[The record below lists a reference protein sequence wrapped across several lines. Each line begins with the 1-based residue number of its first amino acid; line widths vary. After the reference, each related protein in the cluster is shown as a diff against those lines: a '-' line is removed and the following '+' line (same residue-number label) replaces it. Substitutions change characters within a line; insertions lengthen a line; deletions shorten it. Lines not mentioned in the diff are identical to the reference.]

1 MDDSTFLTT
10 YKTQV
15 PARAPKTVIEDIDGR
30 LWALPGATVTSKEEM
45 FLKWNAEN
53 PNDTWYVW
61 FHKGLECPDIDD
73 KVRLGEK
80 SRTVTAVYRVYR
92 NKRAVVIFDS

>member
-1 MDDSTFLTT
+1 MDSSNFLNI

-30 LWALPGATVTSKEEM
+30 LWALPDAEQSSQEEL

-61 FHKGLECPDIDD
+61 FRNGECPDIDD

-80 SRTVTAVYRVYR
+80 SKTVTAVYRVYR

>member
-1 MDDSTFLTT
+1 MDNSSFLNI

-30 LWALPGATVTSKEEM
+30 LWALPGATVKSKEEM

-53 PNDTWYVW
+53 PESTWYVW
-61 FHKGLECPDIDD
+61 FHNGDCPDIDD

-80 SRTVTAVYRVYR
+80 IRSVFAVYRVYR